1 MARPK
6 KITIK
11 LSDGKD
17 ILFNDKFNEN
27 LDTMNDKDY
36 KRYMAAKQHA
46 LKTGQ
51 NNIKNRLSNL
61 SLNDFDTIQE
71 YNKTWADL
79 KHYVNIVADMI
90 KENKRAFHV
99 YFNETSTVDDF
110 LKV

>member
-17 ILFNDKFNEN
+17 ILFNNKFDDA

-36 KRYMAAKQHA
+36 KRYMAAKQYA
-46 LKTGQ
+46 LKTGH
-51 NNIKNRLSNL
+51 NNIKNKLSKL

-90 KENKRAFHV
+90 KENKRAYYI

>member
-1 MARPK
+1 MP
-6 KITIK
+6 
-11 LSDGKD
+11 G
-17 ILFNDKFNEN
+17 ILRGIFNSGSYRLN
-27 LDTMNDKDY
+27 LDKMRESK
-36 KRYMAAKQHA
+36 
-46 LKTGQ
+46 
-51 NNIKNRLSNL
+51 L

-90 KENKRAFHV
+90 KENKRAYYI